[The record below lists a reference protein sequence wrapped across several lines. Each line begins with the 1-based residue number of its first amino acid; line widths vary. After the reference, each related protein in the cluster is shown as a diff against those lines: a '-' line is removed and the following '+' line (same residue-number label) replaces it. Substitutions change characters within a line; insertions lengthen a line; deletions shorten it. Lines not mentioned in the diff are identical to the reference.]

1 MIAPVEAMPTD
12 GLSSRRPRS
21 QTSAP
26 GENTMHTILVILGGF
41 VLMAL
46 CLLGGRIFG
55 GPGAASLITGL
66 KLFLPL
72 WLLGAGI
79 NMYIGVAR
87 AGYSV
92 GEELPIFL
100 LIYAVPAAV
109 AGLLWWRLARA

>member
-1 MIAPVEAMPTD
+1 
-12 GLSSRRPRS
+12 
-21 QTSAP
+21 
-26 GENTMHTILVILGGF
+26 MHTILVILGGF

-55 GPGAASLITGL
+55 GAGVASLIAGL

-100 LIYAVPAAV
+100 LIYAIPAAV
-109 AGLLWWRLARA
+109 AGLLWWRLARG